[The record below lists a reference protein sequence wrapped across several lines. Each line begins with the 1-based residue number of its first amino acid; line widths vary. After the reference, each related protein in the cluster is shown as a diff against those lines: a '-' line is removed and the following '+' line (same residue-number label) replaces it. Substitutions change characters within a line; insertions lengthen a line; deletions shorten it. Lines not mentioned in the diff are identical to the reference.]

1 MTHRNYQ
8 SLGSWQD
15 QQMGFMSELVTL
27 IWLIVEQSAV
37 AQPVQ
42 TRFRSGGCRA
52 GHGGAGDALARGSL
66 ARGSSRGRVWQPNLQ
81 ICNP

>member
-8 SLGSWQD
+8 SLGSWKD

-37 AQPVQ
+37 EQPVQ
-42 TRFRSGGCRA
+42 TRFRSGGVPGRA
-52 GHGGAGDALARGSL
+52 WRGLGCSRSWISRSWEQLRPRLAAKPADL
-66 ARGSSRGRVWQPNLQ
+66 
-81 ICNP
+81 